1 MGGGGGG
8 RYTGPTSDALRRMID
23 QAKERERQRLDTD
36 VNDLLQKL
44 LAHFNDRDTEVI
56 SDRLVSIGE
65 MLSDVAEIE
74 TFLLGGSVGKHT
86 AVNGISDVDALVILG
101 RPDLA
106 GKSPQFV
113 LNSFHKQLNQS
124 LPRSEVKSVEKGRL
138 AVTVTYH
145 DGTEIQLLPALRSGQ
160 TISIASADGK
170 NWIDTKPKVFQREL
184 TRANR
189 QLNQALIPTIKL
201 LKSIVSD
208 FPKQKQLT
216 GYHIEAMA
224 LDAARDYQGPKTSKW
239 LLLHLLGYA
248 ADRVLKPMADIT
260 GQSRNVDSYLGKANS
275 VERRNIS
282 QALAGMKRRLE
293 AATTVSQW
301 RAVFEG

>member
-1 MGGGGGG
+1 
-8 RYTGPTSDALRRMID
+8 MID